1 MDYQEVYERTKSIL
15 MDYLRVNS
23 EEISPDTHLVNDLIV
38 DSIAMVELGF
48 RLAETFSIP
57 MPQPSE
63 ELFIMKNLVQFL
75 TEQIN
80 NK

>member
-48 RLAETFSIP
+48 RFAETFSIP
-57 MPQPSE
+57 MPQPTE